1 MFKDSLTPKSPLW
14 EALQKQLAQ
23 VKHRFHVPAHQA
35 GVGVYDSRRAELDLT
50 ELAHL
55 DNLFYPTGALA
66 ESQDLLAKSFGSEK
80 SYYLVNG
87 SSGGI
92 IAAIWSLCQPGDKVI
107 VSRNVHRSVITGI
120 VLSGAEPR
128 FVPVE
133 DFNSGIPLNIN
144 VNNFE
149 SILAETEKPRAV
161 IINSPSYWGVAPNLY
176 QLGQIAQ
183 EKGLPLIVDEAH
195 GGHFIFHHQFPLSA
209 RDCGSDLWVNSAHKT
224 LGALT
229 PGALLHRQGK
239 RVNINAL
246 EDALS
251 MFQTSSPPY
260 PVLASLEA
268 VKDEQN
274 RDWEAVISLAQ
285 YAKEQIN
292 QGKGF
297 FCLEIPEN
305 RQGVES
311 EFEMDPLRLTVLT
324 REVSLNG
331 YQVGKLLREEYGI
344 EVEMSGLHY
353 VLAIAHP
360 QHEKKDM
367 DALVRAL
374 KNIENNYPGEGWKTG
389 DMEQTYPIP
398 SLAVTPR
405 GAAQGRKQKIPLEEA
420 GGCVSAATVYPFP
433 PGIPALIPGELIQE
447 ETLQRLKDLSSQ
459 GASVPGLGPAPHR
472 HILVMAE

>member
-1 MFKDSLTPKSPLW
+1 MFKDSLTPKTPLW

-35 GVGVYDSRRAELDLT
+35 GVCDSRRAELDLT

-92 IAAIWSLCQPGDKVI
+92 IAAIWSLCHPGDKVI

-120 VLSGAEPR
+120 VLSGAEPL

-133 DFNSGIPLNIN
+133 DFTSGLPLNIN

-149 SILAETEKPRAV
+149 SILARTEAPRAAIV
-161 IINSPSYWGVAPNLY
+161 NSPSYWGIAPNLY
-176 QLGQIAQ
+176 KLGQIAQ

-209 RDCGSDLWVNSAHKT
+209 RDCGADIWVNSAHKT

-229 PGALLHRQGK
+229 PGAFLHRQGK

-274 RDWEAVISLAQ
+274 RDWEAVISLSQ

-292 QGKGF
+292 QMRGF
-297 FCLEIPEN
+297 SCLEIPEN
-305 RQGVES
+305 LQGVES
-311 EFEMDPLRLTVLT
+311 EFEMDPLRLTVIT

-331 YQVGKLLREEYGI
+331 YQVGELLREEYGI
-344 EVEMSGLHY
+344 EVEMSGFHY
-353 VLAIAHP
+353 VLAIVHP
-360 QHEKKDM
+360 QHGNKDV
-367 DALVRAL
+367 DALLRAL
-374 KNIENNYPGEGWKTG
+374 KNIANDYPGEGWKPG
-389 DMEQTYPIP
+389 NLEQAYPIP
-398 SLAVTPR
+398 ILAITPR
-405 GAAQGRKQKIPLEEA
+405 QAAQGEKREIPLAEA
-420 GGCVSAATVYPFP
+420 GGRVSAAPVYPFP

-447 ETLQRLKDLSSQ
+447 ETLQRLKTLCSQ
-459 GASVPGLGPAPHR
+459 GISVPGLGPAPNR
-472 HILVMAE
+472 HILVMDE